1 MTANTTLTR
10 LQQLLPELF
19 QPLVVTGDLYLRFQL
34 TPEIPALLPMARVQ
48 EALLVTAT
56 AISPLPNLPAFTIGI
71 MNARDRVF
79 WVVDLGQLLGLP
91 SLPTNPRE
99 YQVVVMQ
106 LAGTEP
112 ESFAER
118 LQGRIDAADSA
129 TEPSLGLAVQRV
141 RGVARFESQDLQP
154 SATDVPECL
163 QPHLLGCFIEADRQI
178 LVLNPVTIATAPTR
192 FEQLFTHC

>member
-1 MTANTTLTR
+1 MTTNTTLTR

-48 EALLVTAT
+48 EALLVPAT

-79 WVVDLGQLLGLP
+79 CVVDLGQLLGLP
-91 SLPTNPRE
+91 PIPTNPRD

-106 LAGTEP
+106 LAATAP
-112 ESFAER
+112 DSFDPTD
-118 LQGRIDAADSA
+118 LSA
-129 TEPSLGLAVQRV
+129 EPSLGLAVCRV
-141 RGVARFESQDLQP
+141 RGVARFEPQHLQL
-154 SATDVPECL
+154 SVADVPECL
-163 QPHLLGCFIEADRQI
+163 QPHLLGCFIEADERI
-178 LVLNPVTIATAPTR
+178 LVLNPATIATAPAR
-192 FEQLFTHC
+192 F

>member
-1 MTANTTLTR
+1 MTTNTTLTR

-48 EALLVTAT
+48 EALLVPAT

-91 SLPTNPRE
+91 PIPTNPRD

-106 LAGTEP
+106 LAATEP
-112 ESFAER
+112 
-118 LQGRIDAADSA
+118 DSS
-129 TEPSLGLAVQRV
+129 TEPSLGLAVSRV
-141 RGVARFESQDLQP
+141 RGVARFESQHLQ
-154 SATDVPECL
+154 SQVADVPECL
-163 QPHLLGCFIEADRQI
+163 QPHTLGCFIEADKQI
-178 LVLNPVTIATAPTR
+178 LVLNPATISQFQT
-192 FEQLFTHC
+192 

>member
-1 MTANTTLTR
+1 MTTNTTLTR

-48 EALLVTAT
+48 EALLVPAT
-56 AISPLPNLPAFTIGI
+56 AISPLPNLPAFMIGM

-91 SLPTNPRE
+91 QILTNPRD

-106 LAGTEP
+106 LAATEP

-118 LQGRIDAADSA
+118 LQGRIDPAGSSN
-129 TEPSLGLAVQRV
+129 EPSLGLAVSRV
-141 RGVARFESQDLQP
+141 RGVARFEPQHLQL
-154 SATDVPECL
+154 SVADVPACL
-163 QPHLLGCFIEADRQI
+163 QPHLLGCFIEADKQI
-178 LVLNPVTIATAPTR
+178 LVFNPATIATAPTR
-192 FEQLFTHC
+192 FEQLPTD

>member
-1 MTANTTLTR
+1 MTTNSTLTR

-48 EALLVTAT
+48 EALLVPAT
-56 AISPLPNLPAFTIGI
+56 AISPLPNLPAFAIGI

-91 SLPTNPRE
+91 PLTGNPRD

-106 LAGTEP
+106 LAATEP
-112 ESFAER
+112 
-118 LQGRIDAADSA
+118 DSS
-129 TEPSLGLAVQRV
+129 TEPSLGLAVSRV
-141 RGVARFESQDLQP
+141 RGVARFEAHHLQP
-154 SATDVPECL
+154 AVADVPECL
-163 QPHLLGCFIEADRQI
+163 QPHLLGCFIEADKQI
-178 LVLNPVTIATAPTR
+178 LVLNPVTIATAPAR
-192 FEQLFTHC
+192 FEQLPIVIFPGGKAMPTS

>member
-1 MTANTTLTR
+1 MTNNSTLTR

-48 EALLVTAT
+48 EALLVPAT
-56 AISPLPNLPAFTIGI
+56 AISPLPNLPAFAIGM

-91 SLPTNPRE
+91 QILTNPRD

-106 LAGTEP
+106 LAATEP
-112 ESFAER
+112 ESF
-118 LQGRIDAADSA
+118 DAADSSN
-129 TEPSLGLAVQRV
+129 EPSLGLAVNRV
-141 RGVARFESQDLQP
+141 KGVARFEPEHLQ
-154 SATDVPECL
+154 SSVTDVPECL
-163 QPHLLGCFIEADRQI
+163 QPHLLGCFIEADERI
-178 LVLNPVTIATAPTR
+178 LVLNPATIATAPR
-192 FEQLFTHC
+192 AHLSV

>member
-1 MTANTTLTR
+1 MTTNTTLTR

-48 EALLVTAT
+48 EALLVPAT
-56 AISPLPNLPAFTIGI
+56 AISPLPNLPAFAIGI

-91 SLPTNPRE
+91 PLPTNPRE
-99 YQVVVMQ
+99 YQVVVIQ

-112 ESFAER
+112 ESF
-118 LQGRIDAADSA
+118 DSADSA
-129 TEPSLGLAVQRV
+129 TEPSLGLAVSRV
-141 RGVARFESQDLQP
+141 RGVARFESQNLQP

-163 QPHLLGCFIEADRQI
+163 QPHLLGCFIEADERI
-178 LVLNPVTIATAPTR
+178 LVLNPVTIVTAPTR
-192 FEQLFTHC
+192 FEQLFTHR

>member
-1 MTANTTLTR
+1 MTTNSTLTR

-48 EALLVTAT
+48 EALLVPAT
-56 AISPLPNLPAFTIGI
+56 AISPLPNLPAFAIGM

-91 SLPTNPRE
+91 QILTNPRD

-106 LAGTEP
+106 LAATEP
-112 ESFAER
+112 SDFS
-118 LQGRIDAADSA
+118 D
-129 TEPSLGLAVQRV
+129 EPSLGLAVSRV
-141 RGVARFESQDLQP
+141 RGVARFESQQLQP
-154 SATDVPECL
+154 SVADVPECL
-163 QPHLLGCFIEADRQI
+163 QPHLLGCFIEADEQI
-178 LVLNPVTIATAPTR
+178 LVLNPATIATAPTR
-192 FEQLFTHC
+192 FEQ

>member
-34 TPEIPALLPMARVQ
+34 TSEIPALLPMARVQ
-48 EALLVTAT
+48 EALLVPAT

-91 SLPTNPRE
+91 PLPPNPRE
-99 YQVVVMQ
+99 YQVVAIQ
-106 LAGTEP
+106 LAETEP
-112 ESFAER
+112 ES
-118 LQGRIDAADSA
+118 LDAADSA

-141 RGVARFESQDLQP
+141 RGVARFESQHLQP
-154 SATDVPECL
+154 SGTDVPECL
-163 QPHLLGCFIEADRQI
+163 QPHVLGCFIEADRQI
-178 LVLNPVTIATAPTR
+178 LVLNPATITTAPTR
-192 FEQLFTHC
+192 FEQHL

>member
-34 TPEIPALLPMARVQ
+34 TPELPALLPMSRVQ
-48 EALLVTAT
+48 EALLVPAN

-91 SLPTNPRE
+91 PLPTNPRE
-99 YQVVVMQ
+99 YQVVVIQ
-106 LAGTEP
+106 LAETES
-112 ESFAER
+112 ESFA
-118 LQGRIDAADSA
+118 AADSA

-141 RGVARFESQDLQP
+141 RGVARFESQNLQP

-192 FEQLFTHC
+192 FEQHL

>member
-48 EALLVTAT
+48 EALLVPAT
-56 AISPLPNLPAFTIGI
+56 AISPLPNLPVFTIGI

-91 SLPTNPRE
+91 PLPTNPRE

-106 LAGTEP
+106 LTGTEP
-112 ESFAER
+112 ES
-118 LQGRIDAADSA
+118 LDAADSA

-141 RGVARFESQDLQP
+141 RGVARFESQHLQL
-154 SATDVPECL
+154 SVANVPECL

-178 LVLNPVTIATAPTR
+178 LVLNPATIVTAPTR

>member
-19 QPLVVTGDLYLRFQL
+19 QPLVVTGDLYLRCQL
-34 TPEIPALLPMARVQ
+34 TPEIPALLPMNRVQ
-48 EALLVTAT
+48 EALLVPVT

-79 WVVDLGQLLGLP
+79 CVVDLGQLLGLP
-91 SLPTNPRE
+91 PLPTNPRE

-112 ESFAER
+112 ESF
-118 LQGRIDAADSA
+118 DAADSS
-129 TEPSLGLAVQRV
+129 TEPSLGLAVSRV
-141 RGVARFESQDLQP
+141 RGVARFEPEHLQP
-154 SATDVPECL
+154 SVADVPECL
-163 QPHLLGCFIEADRQI
+163 QPHLLGCFIAADERI
-178 LVLNPVTIATAPTR
+178 LVLNPATIATAPTR
-192 FEQLFTHC
+192 FEQL

>member
-1 MTANTTLTR
+1 MTTNTTLTR

-48 EALLVTAT
+48 EALLVPAT
-56 AISPLPNLPAFTIGI
+56 AISPLPNLPAFTIGM

-91 SLPTNPRE
+91 PIPTNPRD

-106 LAGTEP
+106 LAETDA
-112 ESFAER
+112 ESV
-118 LQGRIDAADSA
+118 DS
-129 TEPSLGLAVQRV
+129 TDSSNEPSLGLAVSRV
-141 RGVARFESQDLQP
+141 RGVARFESQHLQP
-154 SATDVPECL
+154 AVADVPECL
-163 QPHLLGCFIEADRQI
+163 QPHLLGSFIEADKQI
-178 LVLNPVTIATAPTR
+178 LVLNPVTISQFQT
-192 FEQLFTHC
+192 

>member
-1 MTANTTLTR
+1 MNTNTTLTR

-48 EALLVTAT
+48 EALLVPAT
-56 AISPLPNLPAFTIGI
+56 AISPLPNLPAFAIGI

-91 SLPTNPRE
+91 PLPSNPRD

-106 LAGTEP
+106 LTATEP
-112 ESFAER
+112 EPDSIAPTDLSAE
-118 LQGRIDAADSA
+118 L
-129 TEPSLGLAVQRV
+129 SLGLAVGRV
-141 RGVARFESQDLQP
+141 RGVARFESQHLQL
-154 SATDVPECL
+154 SVADVPECL
-163 QPHLLGCFIEADRQI
+163 QPYILGCFIEADEQI
-178 LVLNPVTIATAPTR
+178 LVLNPVTIVTAPTR
-192 FEQLFTHC
+192 FE

>member
-48 EALLVTAT
+48 EALLVPAT

-91 SLPTNPRE
+91 PLPTNPRE
-99 YQVVVMQ
+99 YQVVTIQ
-106 LAGTEP
+106 LAETKP
-112 ESFAER
+112 ES
-118 LQGRIDAADSA
+118 IDAADSA
-129 TEPSLGLAVQRV
+129 TEPSLGLAVGRV
-141 RGVARFESQDLQP
+141 RGVARFESQHLQP

-178 LVLNPVTIATAPTR
+178 LVLNPATIATAPTR
-192 FEQLFTHC
+192 FKAHL